1 MKVIG
6 IIGGATSESTLEYY
20 RYITE
25 SYIERFDNYGYP
37 KILINSVS
45 FEEFFQCMKNDNFHK
60 LNSLIASEGKL
71 LENAGADFIIVAC
84 NTFHLFLDKL
94 RNEISIPIL
103 SIIDSVK
110 AEIEKDKLENV
121 LLLGTKHTMDFNL
134 FGKEYKDTNIDV
146 VVPDKKDKDIINEIV
161 YDELPRGIIKNKSK
175 EKILK
180 IIKKFQEKGTEGII
194 LGCTELPLII
204 KKEDTPLK
212 IYDTTYIHSIAALK
226 YAIE

>member
-6 IIGGATSESTLEYY
+6 IIGGASSESTLEYY

-25 SYIERFDNYGYP
+25 SYIEKFDNYGYP
-37 KILINSVS
+37 KILIDSVS
-45 FEEFFQCMKNDNFHK
+45 FEEFFQCMKNGDFNR
-60 LNSLIASEGKL
+60 LNSLIADEGKL

-84 NTFHLFLDKL
+84 NTFHLFLEKL
-94 RNEISIPIL
+94 RNKISIPIL

-110 AEIEKDKLENV
+110 VEIEKDKLENV

-134 FGKEYKDTNIDV
+134 FGKEYKDTNIKV
-146 VVPDKKDKDIINEIV
+146 VVPDKTDKDIINEII
-161 YDELPRGIIKNKSK
+161 YDELPKGIIKKKSK
-175 EKILK
+175 EKILN

-212 IYDTTYIHSIAALK
+212 TYDTTYIHSIAALK

>member
-1 MKVIG
+1 VKVIG

-25 SYIERFDNYGYP
+25 SYIKKFENYGYP

-45 FEEFFQCMKNDNFHK
+45 FEEFFQCMKNDDFNK

-84 NTFHLFLDKL
+84 NTFHLFLEKL

-134 FGKEYKDTNIDV
+134 FGKEYKDTNIEV
-146 VVPDKKDKDIINEIV
+146 AVPNKKDKDIINEII
-161 YDELPRGIIKNKSK
+161 YDELPRGIIKKNSK

-204 KKEDTPLK
+204 KKEYTPLK
-212 IYDTTYIHSIAALK
+212 IYDTAYIHSIAALK
-226 YAIE
+226 YAIG

>member
-25 SYIERFDNYGYP
+25 SYIEKFDNYGYP

-45 FEEFFQCMKNDNFHK
+45 FEEFFQCMKNDDFNK

-84 NTFHLFLDKL
+84 NTFHLFLEKL

-110 AEIEKDKLENV
+110 AEIERDKLEKV

-134 FGKEYKDTNIDV
+134 FGKEYKDANIEV
-146 VVPDKKDKDIINEIV
+146 TVPDKKDKDIINEII
-161 YDELPRGIIKNKSK
+161 YDELPRGIIKKKSK
-175 EKILK
+175 EKILN
-180 IIKKFQEKGTEGII
+180 IIKKFQKKGTEGII

-226 YAIE
+226 CAIE